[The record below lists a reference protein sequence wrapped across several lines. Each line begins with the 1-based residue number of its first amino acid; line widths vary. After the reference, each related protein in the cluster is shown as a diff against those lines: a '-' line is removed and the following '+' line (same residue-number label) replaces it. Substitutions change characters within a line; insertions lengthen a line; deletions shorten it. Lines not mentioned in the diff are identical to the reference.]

1 MMDVKKH
8 QQVWSIGFFD
18 KKAGLG
24 VSLNEK
30 LAEELHKAIIKTF
43 KGRKVY
49 EIFKNNIWAADL
61 VEMVSLSSVNKNI
74 RCLLC
79 IIDVFT
85 KYT

>member
-1 MMDVKKH
+1 MVYR
-8 QQVWSIGFFD
+8 FLD
-18 KKAGLG
+18 KKTGVE

-30 LAEELHKAIIKTF
+30 LAEELHKAIIQKF
-43 KGRKVY
+43 KRGKVY
-49 EIFKNNIWAADL
+49 EIFKNNVWAADL
-61 VEMVSLSSVNKNI
+61 VEMVSLSSSNKNI

>member
-1 MMDVKKH
+1 MVNR
-8 QQVWSIGFFD
+8 FFD
-18 KKAGLG
+18 KKTGVE

-30 LAEELHKAIIKTF
+30 LAEELHKAIIQKF
-43 KGRKVY
+43 KRRKVY